1 MQARELE
8 LDMSVRNG
16 SLSGRLGTVETS
28 ILELLLEDYKLAA
41 RRDHCSRQD
50 FAAGWLALLSRLRTR
65 GVDRSLLRW
74 ACPEHP
80 MGALEQSSLEQEMT
94 AA

>member
-1 MQARELE
+1 
-8 LDMSVRNG
+8 MSVRNG
-16 SLSGRLGTVETS
+16 SLSGRLGSVETS

-50 FAAGWLALLSRLRTR
+50 FAAGWLALLSRLRSR
-65 GVDRSLLRW
+65 GVDTRLLRW

-80 MGALEQSSLEQEMT
+80 LGALEKASLDKEMT